1 MVEEQNLV
9 ANFDNLSMLNSF
21 TEIDL
26 LKKLHQF
33 EDEML
38 YAAELYEPHR
48 VCNYLE
54 ELAGLFH
61 KFYNEC
67 RIIGSEKKLSEAR
80 ITLILA
86 VKIVLNNGLNLLK
99 ISAPERM

>member
-1 MVEEQNLV
+1 
-9 ANFDNLSMLNSF
+9 
-21 TEIDL
+21 
-26 LKKLHQF
+26 
-33 EDEML
+33 
-38 YAAELYEPHR
+38 EPHR

-61 KFYNEC
+61 KFYNDS

-80 ITLILA
+80 IALILA